1 MYNDTRLL
9 NDFFKEGVRLNL
21 DNNEVKKNWRKD
33 VKEIRER
40 SNDEK
45 IKVWHQ
51 MDSDI
56 KVVNSIPI
64 CSCLGLFNGHGEES
78 NEHNLNFFSSI
89 RVNSIGEDSGLV
101 YVGYMWISLT

>member
-1 MYNDTRLL
+1 
-9 NDFFKEGVRLNL
+9 
-21 DNNEVKKNWRKD
+21 
-33 VKEIRER
+33 
-40 SNDEK
+40 
-45 IKVWHQ
+45 

-101 YVGYMWISLT
+101 YVGYM